1 MSTPVTPE
9 IIVEITLLPTE
20 GGGRQRAIHTGE
32 YRGVL
37 GVGAENFSVRF
48 FVPMER
54 SVSPGETQRFG
65 AQFLFPETALPY
77 FPVGATFTVWEGR
90 VIGNGRVLEVLKQ
103 A

>member
-1 MSTPVTPE
+1 MSTTVTPE

-20 GGGRQRAIHTGE
+20 EGGRLGAIRQGE

-48 FVPMER
+48 FVPVE
-54 SVSPGETQRFG
+54 SGLNPGETSRFG
-65 AQFLFPETALPY
+65 VQFLFPEMALPY
-77 FPVGATFTVWEGR
+77 FPIGALFTVWEGGI
-90 VIGNGRVLEVLKQ
+90 IGQGQVLEVLKH